1 MRQGL
6 LGCTRG
12 LIHKK
17 SRGDAGGC
25 PTPARTVTFALH
37 ELFPWGAQ
45 QARPWGNAWT
55 HTLIRHTGPP
65 PTLASTMRS
74 ASWLRWSDVRQR
86 GLAMGRS
93 QPETVC
99 ALQPAALRPS
109 PVPSSTLLARLAP
122 LTPVPGRPD
131 LVAHHAPDVMALW
144 QAWEDECG
152 APQAVPF
159 WATVWPAGQLLAHVV
174 QAEPAW
180 VRGQTVLD
188 LGCGSGVAGI
198 AALYAGATRVVAH
211 DIDPVA
217 LAIAAQ
223 NARANAVALLLH
235 GTPLLH
241 APCPARIT
249 CILVGDLFYERST
262 ASILWTWLR
271 TAHRQGVRVLIADAS
286 RPFTPTAGVRCLREE
301 RLATAWAWEGTHA
314 RTVRLLTLD
323 A

>member
-1 MRQGL
+1 
-6 LGCTRG
+6 
-12 LIHKK
+12 
-17 SRGDAGGC
+17 
-25 PTPARTVTFALH
+25 
-37 ELFPWGAQ
+37 
-45 QARPWGNAWT
+45 
-55 HTLIRHTGPP
+55 
-65 PTLASTMRS
+65 
-74 ASWLRWSDVRQR
+74 
-86 GLAMGRS
+86 MGRS

-99 ALQPAALRPS
+99 ALQPTALRPS

-131 LVAHHAPDVMALW
+131 LVAHHAPDVIALW

-271 TAHRQGVRVLIADAS
+271 MAHRQGVRVLIADAS